1 MARRLWTVSTLLAL
15 PPERQGRRGAVS
27 CHQGTGHHAEER
39 QEHGCRP
46 IFVTWSPWPAGT
58 ECCDIESLAC
68 LAW

>member
-27 CHQGTGHHAEER
+27 CHQGSGHHAEER

-46 IFVTWSPWPAGT
+46 IFVT
-58 ECCDIESLAC
+58 
-68 LAW
+68 